1 MNIKNFK
8 NYART
13 CNENVRSKNNGGMP
27 HFSQRLPKQKKT
39 KPTIDRELGELQC
52 EYQSTMTR
60 KVSSSK
66 PAGLARIVSQCSWR
80 VATRAS

>member
-1 MNIKNFK
+1 MLALAMRMCDQKIMVGCHISHRDYLNK
-8 NYART
+8 
-13 CNENVRSKNNGGMP
+13 
-27 HFSQRLPKQKKT
+27 KKT